1 MTQSLNTA
9 LELQEEYYYKIAQIL
24 GYETIEKTKCT
35 TTDDIIEK
43 LQICKN
49 FKKRLLECFSLN
61 VFSYSYNNK
70 H

>member
-49 FKKRLLECFSLN
+49 FKKA
-61 VFSYSYNNK
+61 Y
-70 H
+70 